1 MTTAHYTFAF
11 DEPTRSLR
19 VSSSGTWTLE
29 QAERYE
35 EAFRSYLSVAR
46 ERFGSARVLV
56 DGRAAATDD
65 VAVSRLLGSLGAL
78 FNQTGDRL
86 AIVTPSSLR
95 KQQATREGMPN
106 TVMAFISPD
115 AAVTWLFAY
124 D

>member
-1 MTTAHYTFAF
+1 MTAQYSFAF

-29 QAERYE
+29 EAERYAHAYRSHLA
-35 EAFRSYLSVAR
+35 EARA
-46 ERFGSARVLV
+46 RFGCARVLV

-78 FNQTGDRL
+78 FDQPGDRL
-86 AIVTPSSLR
+86 AIVTPTSLR
-95 KQQATREGMPN
+95 KQQVVREGIPES
-106 TVMAFISPD
+106 VMAFISAD
-115 AAVTWLFAY
+115 AAATWLFAH